1 MTLGQFAYALGA
13 PTKWV
18 QNAWAVLELEPV
30 YRETELWRL
39 ALSRLLEEILGVPLK
54 KAYAMAGDVE
64 LLLSDRAGG
73 GAGQLRLVDGD
84 TLNVSIDWCRFVSA
98 VLVGLSR
105 ARTQYQERRRGR
117 PSKERL
123 FGIAAARAHGIDVGL
138 LRASLRRTPAE
149 RLRALDED
157 LAFVQRLKVAR

>member
-18 QNAWAVLELEPV
+18 QNAWAVLQLEPV
-30 YRETELWRL
+30 YREAELWRL
-39 ALSRLLEEILGVPLK
+39 ALTRLLEEILGMPLK

-64 LLLSDRAGG
+64 LRISHRAGG
-73 GAGQLRLVDGD
+73 GAGQLRLVDED
-84 TLNVSIDWCRFVSA
+84 TLSVSIDWSRFAGA
-98 VLVGLSR
+98 VLVALSQ

-117 PSKERL
+117 PPKERL
-123 FGIAAARAHGIDVGL
+123 HGIAAARAHGIDIGL
-138 LRASLRRTPAE
+138 LRSSLRRSPAE

-157 LAFVQRLKVAR
+157 LAFVQRLRVAR